1 MSRHVAAWIL
11 ALPFCPLAL
20 ASDDKIAWEKAD
32 TALAT
37 ASAAGKPVL
46 WYFST
51 NQFVKNAVPPTVD
64 AIGQADLAFTNPGI
78 VKRQKEFVWVRGD
91 LAMANRFKIT
101 GAPMALFTDGDGHVL
116 HRAPFNSPSTLYDA
130 MNEVLLKKFVNQ
142 PVAWGD
148 VVRTGPITKKLLV
161 VGFEGEKAESLKVL
175 EDRTLVKY
183 HERCEFVK
191 LPFQK
196 DSETARKWG
205 VTRAPAIVICDPA
218 ERVLERVPGDK
229 SPAEVK
235 AALVRALKKVDD
247 PGRSGRR

>member
-1 MSRHVAAWIL
+1 MSRHVVAWIL
-11 ALPFCPLAL
+11 ALPLCPFAL

-37 ASAAGKPVL
+37 ASAQGKPVL

-51 NQFVKNAVPPTVD
+51 NQFVKNAVPPVVTD
-64 AIGQADLAFTNPGI
+64 IGQADLAFTNPVI
-78 VKRQKEFVWVRGD
+78 VKKQKSFVWVRGD
-91 LAMANRFKIT
+91 QALANRFKVQ
-101 GAPMALFTDGDGHVL
+101 GAPMVLFTDGDGHVL
-116 HRAPFNSPSTLYDA
+116 HRAPLNSPEALYDA

-161 VGFEGEKAESLKVL
+161 VGFEGEKGETLKVL
-175 EDRTLVKY
+175 EDRILVKY
-183 HERCEFVK
+183 HANCEFVK
-191 LPFQK
+191 LPFKK

-205 VTRAPAIVICDPA
+205 VTQAPAIVVCDPA
-218 ERVLERVPGDK
+218 ERVLEKVAGET

-235 AALVRALKKVDD
+235 AALVRALKKVDE